1 MLNFLYHL
9 LAEYIVPGMMLAFS
23 MCLFFLS
30 VPDKEKLKS
39 YVFARRVLGATFL
52 VYGAALI
59 CEAVVREPLASDL
72 TNSMIVVAIGIT
84 QAFLFTFSLI
94 TLLDTSF
101 LTRRTVCRETV
112 GVVASI
118 ALAFTLFALCPRGQ
132 QWLVFAVFSLCYVLL
147 MARYV
152 VMFGRHYRRYYQRMD
167 NFFSDDERKRL
178 HWVPVAFYSATAV
191 GVMALLFAWL
201 IRPLTQLLFMLTA
214 VAYYSVFAIRFMNYV
229 HIFPVIEVPLAD
241 AAAEQADSN
250 DDCPTATDDEHTL
263 MEQIERLMADKAL
276 FKQPDLSIAS
286 LAALCGKS
294 YRVVSATINH
304 SKGVNFKTYIN
315 EWRVAEA
322 IRLIED
328 GWLKRHT
335 MNALAL
341 ETGFTS
347 RVNLYRA
354 FKRKTGLS
362 STDWIESH
370 DALQQ

>member
-9 LAEYIVPGMMLAFS
+9 MAEYIVPGMMLAFS
-23 MCLFFLS
+23 LCLFFLS
-30 VPDKEKLKS
+30 VPEKEKLKS

-72 TNSMIVVAIGIT
+72 TNSMIVVAIGAT

-101 LTRRTVCRETV
+101 LTKHTV
-112 GVVASI
+112 GRESVSVLAGI
-118 ALAFTLFALCPRGQ
+118 ALAFALLAIDPYGQ
-132 QWLVFAVFSLCYVLL
+132 RRLVFGAFSLWYVLM

-152 VMFGRHYRRYYQRMD
+152 VMFRHRYRLYYQRMN

-191 GVMALLFAWL
+191 GVVALIFAWV
-201 IRPLTQLLFMLTA
+201 ITPLTQLLFMLVA

-229 HIFPVIEVPLAD
+229 HIFPTIEVPLSD
-241 AAAEQADSN
+241 AAAEPAG
-250 DDCPTATDDEHTL
+250 CTATEDECAL
-263 MEQIERLMADKAL
+263 MEQIERIVADKEL
-276 FKQPDLSIAS
+276 FKQPDLSVAS
-286 LAALCGKS
+286 VASLCGKS
-294 YRVVSATINH
+294 HRVVSTAINH
-304 SKGVNFKTYIN
+304 CKGVNFKAYIN
-315 EWRVAEA
+315 GWRVAEA

-328 GWLKRHT
+328 GWLKQHT
-335 MNALAL
+335 MDALAQ

-354 FKRKTGLS
+354 FKRKTGQS
-362 STDWIESH
+362 PTNWIINRNEQH
-370 DALQQ
+370 Q